1 MGSGLILLLIVGAW
15 LAVLVPMAL
24 RSQDS
29 GSSQSSVERFNDAM
43 RVLARREPDSRAEHD
58 GDASSGA
65 DAARS
70 RPSTDGRLEPLEYD
84 DDQPGLMR
92 AGLVRLRALGSVRVP
107 WSAGSGAVPGRRRTV
122 PHPDAA
128 GSAPAGSR
136 GSAAVP
142 GSRGSG
148 ATRRRRLLIGLLA
161 LSLGTLVAGLVGPP
175 ALLGVHVV
183 VDVLLISLVVHLR
196 RQAVA
201 HTQARRAAA
210 RRRDVPA
217 ARPTPAP
224 RASAGSV
231 RVTAGSLPTTETPIA
246 GTPIAGTP
254 IAETSVAET
263 SGSAETAGGADEPIT
278 ASSTAVRYEDPLPP
292 PRPAPAAAIGEAWQ
306 PVPVPVPTYVTAP
319 VVARRIVDLTR
330 PGAWSDAERQEA
342 ERRSGAA
349 DVRGELDHVL
359 DRRRAA
365 GEW

>member
-231 RVTAGSLPTTETPIA
+231 RVTAGSLP
-246 GTPIAGTP
+246 
-254 IAETSVAET
+254 VAEAPVAEP
-263 SGSAETAGGADEPIT
+263 SGSAETAGGADEPVT
-278 ASSTAVRYEDPLPP
+278 APSTAVRYEDPLPA

-342 ERRSGAA
+342 ERRNGGA
-349 DVRGELDHVL
+349 DVAGELDHVL